1 MSKRKRLISINEKNY
16 NRLRKRDE
24 RMAKDDV
31 FRNFNNTMTF
41 SLNNY
46 DLSCSNKESDT
57 DIGQDSAWPEET
69 NSEISSETDGSS
81 LVDNYESNRVGNLS
95 SSNYS
100 RSKHEHEEIPEAI
113 NKETTKRVKDE
124 VDEEIDI
131 EVGEDIDYGLSK
143 ILKWMILKSKRNV
156 SIL

>member
-1 MSKRKRLISINEKNY
+1 MVISVVLTIVE
-16 NRLRKRDE
+16 
-24 RMAKDDV
+24 V
-31 FRNFNNTMTF
+31 
-41 SLNNY
+41 
-46 DLSCSNKESDT
+46 
-57 DIGQDSAWPEET
+57 
-69 NSEISSETDGSS
+69 
-81 LVDNYESNRVGNLS
+81 
-95 SSNYS
+95 
-100 RSKHEHEEIPEAI
+100 KHEHEEIPEAI